1 MKLTMLY
8 ENKDG
13 PGFYRVTLTTRL
25 NEHLLGSPYP
35 PNKDGKEQF
44 LHKNSR
50 AETIADAWY
59 YAAWQN
65 PRFFDKF
72 KMFEIPQ
79 SVFGERMISNTVS
92 LFDTTTDNNYTI
104 TDDGR
109 CNLFAGT
116 NLFARQQELG
126 NFSNNFKSGN
136 SDGCNN
142 YIVL

>member
-13 PGFYRVTLTTRL
+13 HGFYRVKLTTRL

-72 KMFEIPQ
+72 K
-79 SVFGERMISNTVS
+79 R
-92 LFDTTTDNNYTI
+92 
-104 TDDGR
+104 
-109 CNLFAGT
+109 
-116 NLFARQQELG
+116 RQK
-126 NFSNNFKSGN
+126 FIIKRFR
-136 SDGCNN
+136 GCAAK
-142 YIVL
+142 IRT